1 MGLKKGNINNIQRRL
16 AKLSEMPVT
25 MDREL
30 RNLALEMGEVA
41 THMSP
46 ILTGRLRNNIR
57 YSRVGSERNA
67 KGQFVKGGLGIH
79 TISLVYSQDYFSRV
93 HNEMAVGRTGQ
104 KYQPSEKSME
114 AAAAGGE
121 IAGGLFMHRAMQKY
135 QPIIAARL
143 AQVAKKFIQIHY

>member
-16 AKLSEMPVT
+16 AKLSEMPET
-25 MDREL
+25 MDHEL

-57 YSRVGSERNA
+57 YSRVGSERNV
-67 KGQFVKGGLGIH
+67 KGQFVKGGIGIH
-79 TISLVYSQDYFSRV
+79 TISLVHSQDYFSRV
-93 HNEMAVGRTGQ
+93 HDEMAVGRTGQ

-143 AQVAKKFIQIHY
+143 AQVAKKFIKIHY